1 MDQKSAR
8 ERRRDQRRRQRT
20 RSILIWG
27 GLGAG
32 LIVLVAALLWPR
44 VQPSVGVAVPVMES
58 SAHVE
63 TGTDPGPYNSDP
75 PTSGRHY
82 GESLPSGFYEES
94 EVANLGAYPEGR
106 LVHSLEHGYVILWYD
121 CERLSEG
128 DCSQLKG
135 QIRQGMD
142 DAGNLKVIAFPW
154 NSIEEP
160 VVMTSWGQML
170 RMESFDP
177 ATALQFIRTN
187 RNRAPEP
194 QAP

>member
-1 MDQKSAR
+1 
-8 ERRRDQRRRQRT
+8 
-20 RSILIWG
+20 
-27 GLGAG
+27 
-32 LIVLVAALLWPR
+32 
-44 VQPSVGVAVPVMES
+44 
-58 SAHVE
+58 
-63 TGTDPGPYNSDP
+63 
-75 PTSGRHY
+75 
-82 GESLPSGFYEES
+82 
-94 EVANLGAYPEGR
+94 
-106 LVHSLEHGYVILWYD
+106 
-121 CERLSEG
+121 
-128 DCSQLKG
+128 
-135 QIRQGMD
+135 MD